1 MKGRDVEKASNDVYA
16 SFEATREST
25 SNVISSA
32 SELLQ
37 CYNKDPTI
45 RNAVTCFKN
54 VKSVCETSLDKQ
66 IVCILVLNDA

>member
-1 MKGRDVEKASNDVYA
+1 MINRDVEKASNDVYT

-25 SNVISSA
+25 SNLISSA

-45 RNAVTCFKN
+45 RNAVIRFKN
-54 VKSVCETSLDKQ
+54 VKSVCDTSLDKQ
-66 IVCILVLNDA
+66 IVCIE